1 MRVRP
6 LLDRGSL
13 AEPCL
18 PPLEDPPLPQYGP
31 IPSGRQAGDVLPHGR
46 GTLASLGRAGRGV
59 AGGAYGGGR
68 LSRPKKMLPLLGQ
81 EPREPEVQ
89 KQPEAALGEAD
100 GCVDDC
106 CSGAEETLEAPA
118 ETPRTRQPASI
129 SETPEGGASLGP
141 VERTV
146 VRVEGMDCASCAATV
161 EKRVGQLPG
170 VYRAVVNFAAGRLD
184 AEHEPGLA
192 LEEIEKAVRDAGY
205 EVQRAQEVERPP
217 FWRTP
222 RAISVS
228 ASALLFAFGLALGLA
243 GGPEVASVGAY
254 LAAIVVGGVPIF
266 RAALA
271 GLRARHMDMNVLM
284 SAATIGAV
292 GIGEWAEAASVVVLF
307 AAGNALQV
315 YAIDRTRGAVRT
327 LARLAPDEVLVR
339 RGGYENLVG
348 AGEVAVGET
357 VIVRPGERLAL
368 DGEVV
373 EGRTTVDESP
383 VTGESTPVEKGP
395 GDAVYSGSLN
405 GGGGVVVRVLRE
417 ASDSTLQRIARLVEE
432 AQATKAPAE
441 QFVDRFSRLYTPI
454 VVAAAIVLAVVP
466 PLLGGE
472 FGTWFYRAL
481 ALLIIACPCALVI
494 STPVTVVSGIG
505 AASRRG
511 ILVKG
516 GAALEAAGRLKALA
530 FDKTGTLTEGR
541 PVVSRVVALDGHD
554 EAGAVRLAA
563 ALERRSEHPLAHAIL
578 ATAERYGASGIPPVI
593 NFRSVAGRGAEGE
606 VEGRRYAIGS
616 PRLFA
621 EVGISLDGAKAVL
634 EEAER
639 EGETPV
645 VLGDKNG
652 PIAVF
657 GLADATRSEARATLE
672 SLRSVGVNELV
683 MLTGDAEGPARRT
696 AEILGVGYRAQLLP
710 EQKVERVRELVAEY
724 GSVGMVG
731 DGVNDAPALA
741 ASSVGFAM
749 GAAGTDVALE
759 TADVALMQDDLPKL
773 AEAVRLSRSAERI
786 IKQNVVV
793 SLLIKGLFVLLAPF
807 GLVAL
812 WLAVLAD
819 MGTSIAVTLNGL
831 RLFRRGRA

>member
-1 MRVRP
+1 M
-6 LLDRGSL
+6 
-13 AEPCL
+13 
-18 PPLEDPPLPQYGP
+18 
-31 IPSGRQAGDVLPHGR
+31 
-46 GTLASLGRAGRGV
+46 
-59 AGGAYGGGR
+59 
-68 LSRPKKMLPLLGQ
+68 SRPKKTLPLVGQ
-81 EPREPEVQ
+81 APPESAAPQ
-89 KQPEAALGEAD
+89 KGPPQEYDACCGPGE
-100 GCVDDC
+100 DC
-106 CSGAEETLEAPA
+106 CGGGVSLAAATPKTREANP
-118 ETPRTRQPASI
+118 ETPSGI
-129 SETPEGGASLGP
+129 SLEGL
-141 VERTV
+141 ERTV
-146 VRVEGMDCASCAATV
+146 VRVAGMDCASCAATV
-161 EKRVGQLPG
+161 EKRVSQLPG
-170 VYRAVVNFAAGRLD
+170 VRRAVVNFAAGRLD
-184 AEHEPGLA
+184 AEHDPGLA

-205 EVQRAQEVERPP
+205 GVESAQEVERPP

-222 RAISVS
+222 RAISVF
-228 ASALLFAFGLALGLA
+228 ASALLFALGLVLGLA
-243 GGPEVASVGAY
+243 GAPEVTSVAAY
-254 LAAIVVGGVPIF
+254 LGAIGVGGVPIF
-266 RAALA
+266 RAAIA

-284 SAATIGAV
+284 SAATVGAV

-315 YAIDRTRGAVRT
+315 YAIDRTRGAVRA

-339 RGGYENLVG
+339 RGGSETLVG
-348 AGEVAVGET
+348 ASEVAVGET

-395 GDAVYSGSLN
+395 GDAVYSGGLN
-405 GGGGVVVRVLRE
+405 GGGGVLVRVLRE

-454 VVAAAIVLAVVP
+454 VVAAALVLAVVP

-541 PVVSRVVALDGHD
+541 PVVSRVVALDGRD
-554 EAGAVRLAA
+554 EAEVLRLAA

-578 ATAERYGASGIPPVI
+578 TAADGADLPPVAS
-593 NFRSVAGRGAEGE
+593 FRSVAGRGAEGE
-606 VEGRRYAIGS
+606 VGEKAYLIGS

-621 EVGISLDGAKAVL
+621 ERGIALDGASEALEAV
-634 EEAER
+634 ER
-639 EGETPV
+639 AGETPV
-645 VLGDKNG
+645 ILGSEETPVAIFGITD
-652 PIAVF
+652 AV
-657 GLADATRSEARATLE
+657 RPEARATLE
-672 SLRSVGVNELV
+672 SLREAGVGELV
-683 MLTGDAEGPARRT
+683 MLTGDTEAPARRI
-696 AEILGVGYRAQLLP
+696 AEELGIGYRARLLP
-710 EQKVERVRELVAEY
+710 EQKVEAVRELVSEHGDA
-724 GSVGMVG
+724 GMVG

-773 AEAVRLSRSAERI
+773 AEAVRLSRSAEGI
-786 IKQNVVV
+786 IKQNVAV
-793 SLLIKGLFVLLAPF
+793 SILIKGLFVLLAPF

-831 RLFRRGRA
+831 RLFRRGGK

>member
-1 MRVRP
+1 V
-6 LLDRGSL
+6 
-13 AEPCL
+13 
-18 PPLEDPPLPQYGP
+18 
-31 IPSGRQAGDVLPHGR
+31 
-46 GTLASLGRAGRGV
+46 
-59 AGGAYGGGR
+59 
-68 LSRPKKMLPLLGQ
+68 SRPKKMLPVVGQ
-81 EPREPEVQ
+81 ASPGSAAPQEAPTEEPDACCGPGEDCCE
-89 KQPEAALGEAD
+89 GEA
-100 GCVDDC
+100 GLVAATPKTREANPETF
-106 CSGAEETLEAPA
+106 SGISLE
-118 ETPRTRQPASI
+118 
-129 SETPEGGASLGP
+129 SL
-141 VERTV
+141 ERTV
-146 VRVEGMDCASCAATV
+146 VRVTGMDCASCAATV

-170 VYRAVVNFAAGRLD
+170 VRRAVVNFAAGRLD
-184 AEHEPGLA
+184 AEHDPGLA
-192 LEEIEKAVRDAGY
+192 LEDIEKAVRDAGY
-205 EVQRAQEVERPP
+205 GVERAQEVERPP

-222 RAISVS
+222 RAISVF
-228 ASALLFAFGLALGLA
+228 ASAVLFVLGLALGLA
-243 GGPEVASVGAY
+243 GAPEVASVGAY

-266 RAALA
+266 RAAIA

-315 YAIDRTRGAVRT
+315 YAIDRTRGAVRA

-339 RGGYENLVG
+339 RDGSESLVG
-348 AGEVAVGET
+348 ASEVTVGET
-357 VIVRPGERLAL
+357 VVVRPGERLAL

-373 EGRTTVDESP
+373 EGRTTVDEAP

-405 GGGGVVVRVLRE
+405 GGGGMLVRVLRE
-417 ASDSTLQRIARLVEE
+417 ESDSTLQRIARLVEE

-441 QFVDRFSRLYTPI
+441 QFVDRFSHLYTPI
-454 VVAAAIVLAVVP
+454 VVAVAVVLAVVP

-541 PVVSRVVALDGHD
+541 PVVSRVVPLDGRD
-554 EAGAVRLAA
+554 EAEVLQLAA

-578 ATAERYGASGIPPVI
+578 TAADGADLPPVAG
-593 NFRSVAGRGAEGE
+593 FRSVAGRGAEGVVDGE
-606 VEGRRYAIGS
+606 RYLVGS
-616 PRLFA
+616 ARLFA
-621 EVGISLDGAKAVL
+621 ERGIALNGAAEALGAV
-634 EEAER
+634 EAA
-639 EGETPV
+639 GETPV
-645 VLGDKNG
+645 ILGSEEA
-652 PIAVF
+652 PMAVF
-657 GLADATRSEARATLE
+657 GIADAVRPDARVTLE
-672 SLRSVGVNELV
+672 SLRRAGVGELV
-683 MLTGDAEGPARRT
+683 MLTGDAEAPARRI
-696 AEILGVGYRAQLLP
+696 AEELGISYRARLLP
-710 EQKVERVRELVAEY
+710 EQKVEAVRELVSEHGDA
-724 GSVGMVG
+724 GMVG

-759 TADVALMQDDLPKL
+759 TADVALMQDNLPKL
-773 AEAVRLSRSAERI
+773 AEAVRLSRSAEGI
-786 IKQNVVV
+786 IKQNVAV
-793 SLLIKGLFVLLAPF
+793 SILIKGLFVLLAPF

>member
-1 MRVRP
+1 M
-6 LLDRGSL
+6 
-13 AEPCL
+13 
-18 PPLEDPPLPQYGP
+18 
-31 IPSGRQAGDVLPHGR
+31 
-46 GTLASLGRAGRGV
+46 
-59 AGGAYGGGR
+59 
-68 LSRPKKMLPLLGQ
+68 SRPKKMLPVFGQ
-81 EPREPEVQ
+81 ASPESSAPKETAPQ
-89 KQPEAALGEAD
+89 EQDTCCGPGEDRCEAD
-100 GCVDDC
+100 LVAATPKTREERPAAP
-106 CSGAEETLEAPA
+106 SGLSLEGLA
-118 ETPRTRQPASI
+118 
-129 SETPEGGASLGP
+129 
-141 VERTV
+141 RTV

-170 VYRAVVNFAAGRLD
+170 MRRAVVNFAAGRLD

-192 LEEIEKAVRDAGY
+192 IEEIEKAVRDAGY
-205 EVQRAQEVERPP
+205 GVRSAQEVERSP

-228 ASALLFAFGLALGLA
+228 ASALLFALGLVLGLA
-243 GGPEVASVGAY
+243 GAPEVASVGAY
-254 LAAIVVGGVPIF
+254 LAAIVAGGVPIF

-315 YAIDRTRGAVRT
+315 YAIDRTRGAVRA

-339 RGGYENLVG
+339 RGDSERLVG
-348 AGEVAVGET
+348 AGEVAVGEI

-395 GDAVYSGSLN
+395 GDPVYSGSLN
-405 GGGGVVVRVLRE
+405 GGGGVLVRVLRG

-454 VVAAAIVLAVVP
+454 VVAAAVVLAVAP

-516 GAALEAAGRLKALA
+516 GAALEATGRLKALA

-541 PVVSRVVALDGHD
+541 PVVSRVVPLNGRG
-554 EAGAVRLAA
+554 ETEVLRLAA

-578 ATAERYGASGIPPVI
+578 SAAGGADLPRVAS
-593 NFRSVAGRGAEGE
+593 FRSVAGRGAEGK
-606 VEGRRYAIGS
+606 VERNGYLIGS

-621 EVGISLDGAKAVL
+621 ERGIALDGATEALAAV
-634 EEAER
+634 ER
-639 EGETPV
+639 AGETPV
-645 VLGDKNG
+645 ILGSEEV
-652 PIAVF
+652 ILAVF
-657 GLADATRSEARATLE
+657 GIADAVRPDARATLE
-672 SLRSVGVNELV
+672 SLREAGVGELV
-683 MLTGDAEGPARRT
+683 MLTGDAEAPARRI
-696 AEILGVGYRAQLLP
+696 AEELGVGYRARLLP
-710 EQKVERVRELVAEY
+710 EQKVQAVRELVSKY
-724 GSVGMVG
+724 GDVGMVG

-773 AEAVRLSRSAERI
+773 AEAVRLSRSAEGI
-786 IKQNVVV
+786 IKQNVAA
-793 SLLIKGLFVLLAPF
+793 SILIKGLFVLLAPF

-831 RLFRRGRA
+831 RLFRAKGGSRGRA

>member
-1 MRVRP
+1 MLPVVGQASP
-6 LLDRGSL
+6 GPVAPQEAPTD
-13 AEPCL
+13 EPDACCGPGEDCCEDEAGL
-18 PPLEDPPLPQYGP
+18 VAATPKTREANPETPSGIPLE
-31 IPSGRQAGDVLPHGR
+31 
-46 GTLASLGRAGRGV
+46 
-59 AGGAYGGGR
+59 R
-68 LSRPKKMLPLLGQ
+68 L
-81 EPREPEVQ
+81 
-89 KQPEAALGEAD
+89 
-100 GCVDDC
+100 
-106 CSGAEETLEAPA
+106 
-118 ETPRTRQPASI
+118 
-129 SETPEGGASLGP
+129 
-141 VERTV
+141 ERTV
-146 VRVEGMDCASCAATV
+146 VRVAGMDCASCAVTV
-161 EKRVGQLPG
+161 ERRVGQLPG
-170 VYRAVVNFAAGRLD
+170 VRRAVVNFAAGRLD

-205 EVQRAQEVERPP
+205 GVESTQEVERPP

-222 RAISVS
+222 RAISVF
-228 ASALLFAFGLALGLA
+228 ASALLFVVGLALGVA
-243 GGPEVASVGAY
+243 GAPEVASVAAY

-266 RAALA
+266 RAAVA

-315 YAIDRTRGAVRT
+315 YAIDRTRGAVRA
-327 LARLAPDEVLVR
+327 LARLAPEEVLVR
-339 RGGYENLVG
+339 RGDSESLVG
-348 AGEVAVGET
+348 ADQVAIGET
-357 VIVRPGERLAL
+357 VMVRPGERLAL

-405 GGGGVVVRVLRE
+405 GGGGVLVRVLRE
-417 ASDSTLQRIARLVEE
+417 ASDSTLQRIVRLVEE
-432 AQATKAPAE
+432 AQATRAPAE

-454 VVAAAIVLAVVP
+454 VVAVAIILAVVP

-541 PVVSRVVALDGHD
+541 PVVSRVVPLDGRG
-554 EAGAVRLAA
+554 EAEALRLAA

-578 ATAERYGASGIPPVI
+578 SAANGRELPEVG
-593 NFRSVAGRGAEGE
+593 NFRAVAGRGAEG
-606 VEGRRYAIGS
+606 VVAGQRYLVGS
-616 PRLFA
+616 PRLFDERGIALGTAREALA
-621 EVGISLDGAKAVL
+621 EV
-634 EEAER
+634 EAS
-639 EGETPV
+639 GETPV
-645 VLGDKNG
+645 VLGGEDG
-652 PIAVF
+652 PLAVF
-657 GLADATRSEARATLE
+657 GLTDSPRPDARATLD
-672 SLRSVGVNELV
+672 SLREAGVGELV
-683 MLTGDAEGPARRT
+683 MLTGDAEAPARRI
-696 AEILGVGYRAQLLP
+696 AEKLGIGYRAGLLP
-710 EQKVERVRELVAEY
+710 EQKVEAVRELVSKH
-724 GSVGMVG
+724 GDVGMVG

-773 AEAVRLSRSAERI
+773 AEAVRLSRSAEGI
-786 IKQNVVV
+786 IKQNVAV
-793 SLLIKGLFVLLAPF
+793 SILIKGLFVLLAPF

-831 RLFRRGRA
+831 RLFRAKGGSRGRV

>member
-1 MRVRP
+1 M
-6 LLDRGSL
+6 
-13 AEPCL
+13 
-18 PPLEDPPLPQYGP
+18 
-31 IPSGRQAGDVLPHGR
+31 
-46 GTLASLGRAGRGV
+46 
-59 AGGAYGGGR
+59 
-68 LSRPKKMLPLLGQ
+68 SRPKKMLPVVGQASLGSEAPQ
-81 EPREPEVQ
+81 EAPPNEPDACCG
-89 KQPEAALGEAD
+89 PGE
-100 GCVDDC
+100 DDC
-106 CSGAEETLEAPA
+106 CEGGSSLAAATPKTREANL
-118 ETPRTRQPASI
+118 ETPPGI
-129 SETPEGGASLGP
+129 SLGGL
-141 VERTV
+141 ERTV
-146 VRVEGMDCASCAATV
+146 VRVAGMDCASCAATV
-161 EKRVGQLPG
+161 EKRVSQLPG
-170 VYRAVVNFAAGRLD
+170 VHRAVVNFAAGRLD
-184 AEHEPGLA
+184 AEHDPGLD
-192 LEEIEKAVRDAGY
+192 LDEIEKAVRDAGY
-205 EVQRAQEVERPP
+205 GVESAQEVERPP

-222 RAISVS
+222 RAISVF
-228 ASALLFAFGLALGLA
+228 ASALLFVLGLALGLA
-243 GGPEVASVGAY
+243 GAPEVASVAAY
-254 LAAIVVGGVPIF
+254 LAAIAVGGLPIF

-271 GLRARHMDMNVLM
+271 ALRARHMDMNVLM
-284 SAATIGAV
+284 GAATIGAV

-315 YAIDRTRGAVRT
+315 YAIDRTRGAVRV

-339 RGGYENLVG
+339 RDGSESLVG
-348 AGEVAVGET
+348 ADQVAVGET
-357 VIVRPGERLAL
+357 VVIKPGERLAL

-395 GDAVYSGSLN
+395 GDPLYSGSLN
-405 GGGGVVVRVLRE
+405 GGGGVLVRVLRE
-417 ASDSTLQRIARLVEE
+417 ASDSTLQRITRLVEE

-454 VVAAAIVLAVVP
+454 VVAVAIILAAGP

-511 ILVKG
+511 ILIKG

-541 PVVSRVVALDGHD
+541 PVVSRVVPLNGLDETDAL
-554 EAGAVRLAA
+554 RLAA

-578 ATAERYGASGIPPVI
+578 TAADGADLPQISG
-593 NFRSVAGRGAEGE
+593 FRSVAGRGAEG
-606 VEGRRYAIGS
+606 VVRGNRYLIGS

-621 EVGISLDGAKAVL
+621 ERGIALDGATDAL
-634 EEAER
+634 ETVEVA
-639 EGETPV
+639 GETPV
-645 VLGDKNG
+645 LLGSEEA

-657 GLADATRSEARATLE
+657 GISDAVRRDARATLE
-672 SLRSVGVNELV
+672 SLREAGVGELV
-683 MLTGDAEGPARRT
+683 MLTGDAEAPARRI
-696 AEILGVGYRAQLLP
+696 AEELGVSYKARLLP
-710 EQKVERVRELVAEY
+710 EQKVEVVRELVSKH
-724 GSVGMVG
+724 GDVGMVG

-773 AEAVRLSRSAERI
+773 AEAVRLSRAAERI
-786 IKQNVVV
+786 IKQNVAV
-793 SLLIKGLFVLLAPF
+793 SIAIKGLFVLLAPF
-807 GLVAL
+807 GLVTL

-831 RLFRRGRA
+831 RLFRAKGGSRGR